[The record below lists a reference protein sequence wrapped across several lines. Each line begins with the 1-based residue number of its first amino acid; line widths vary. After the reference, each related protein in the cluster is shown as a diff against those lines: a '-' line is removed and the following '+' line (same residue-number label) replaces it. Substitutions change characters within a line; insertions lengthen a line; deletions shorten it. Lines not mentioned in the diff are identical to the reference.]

1 MVFWRRTERN
11 RHDSAPTQPGPI
23 TPIQQAQPW
32 GYAAASQPGYPDPYG
47 GYSSSYPPT
56 SMPVFAGQGQP
67 AVSYIPASSRTG
79 QTYALPG
86 GNAVYPQNAVQPP
99 VYVVQ
104 TSKRHSSSRHG
115 HSSHH
120 RHRSRDRTPS
130 PPRPVIIPYP
140 TSQAPPQII
149 PQVYRVSGLQIP
161 EGAAYQQISPT
172 QYQSP
177 QYQPSPIQQLGSYYP
192 GSPEYTGYHQPH
204 SAGYERSSSSSRHH
218 GRSSRHHHDS
228 RHEYSPRPDDRV
240 SHTSNYYGTGQRPTA
255 DYQDHYHHSEPPR
268 PIHEST
274 NGDPGYQQQQH
285 HSQSSSD
292 RPQHDNYPQPQ
303 SSLNGYPPRPDQGS
317 VIGSIQ
323 HSLQHHH
330 SQSGNPL
337 QDAFAHAPP
346 PLAGSDPLN
355 ELQHLGQAVIDA
367 FRYSRCNG
375 RKKAVC
381 VGINYLGQRNEL
393 RGCINDAQHVRDFLI
408 DRHGFKDRDILVLTD
423 DRHNPKYI
431 PTRENILSAMKWLVQ
446 TANCDDSLFFHYSGH
461 GGRTPDEHGDEVDGY
476 DEVIYPVDY
485 DKAGHILDD
494 TMHDIMMKGLPEGC
508 RLTALFDASVLLAF
522 GFCLMLTRERS
533 VVTLV
538 QS

>member
-23 TPIQQAQPW
+23 TPI
-32 GYAAASQPGYPDPYG
+32 
-47 GYSSSYPPT
+47 
-56 SMPVFAGQGQP
+56 
-67 AVSYIPASSRTG
+67 PASSRTG
-79 QTYALPG
+79 QTYAIPG

-104 TSKRHSSSRHG
+104 TSKRHSSRHG

-120 RHRSRDRTPS
+120 RHRSRERTPS

-140 TSQAPPQII
+140 TSQAPPQVV
-149 PQVYRVSGLQIP
+149 PQVYRVSGHVQIP

-192 GSPEYTGYHQPH
+192 GSPEYAGYHQPH
-204 SAGYERSSSSSRHH
+204 PAG
-218 GRSSRHHHDS
+218 
-228 RHEYSPRPDDRV
+228 HEYSPRPDDRV